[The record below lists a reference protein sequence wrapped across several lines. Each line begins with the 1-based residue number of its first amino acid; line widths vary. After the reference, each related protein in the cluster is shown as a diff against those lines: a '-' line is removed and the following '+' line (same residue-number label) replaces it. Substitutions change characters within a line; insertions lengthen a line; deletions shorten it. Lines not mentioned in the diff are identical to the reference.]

1 MGRARALVMVEI
13 LGRTQ
18 HEDKG
23 NCFFNCHVGLS
34 SGSHTCVWPSRKR
47 GVRNRA
53 TVLTV
58 EGVVKQYEWTNPHTW
73 LYVTVAND
81 KGEIAEWAGEAGAPG
96 MLARRGWTSHS
107 FKPGDKVKMSGR
119 PAKNGSKQMLITK
132 VQSDVG
138 VLQ

>member
-1 MGRARALVMVEI
+1 MKTKEI
-13 LGRTQ
+13 
-18 HEDKG
+18 
-23 NCFFNCHVGLS
+23 CFSIVTMICLQAAIPAFGHH
-34 SGSHTCVWPSRKR
+34 GSAEYETEQV
-47 GVRNRA
+47 VA
-53 TVLTV
+53 V

-119 PAKNGSKQMLITK
+119 AAKNGSKQMLITK
-132 VQSDVG
+132 VQTDGG

>member
-1 MGRARALVMVEI
+1 MKTKEIVFSIVTLVCLRAAI
-13 LGRTQ
+13 PAFG
-18 HEDKG
+18 H
-23 NCFFNCHVGLS
+23 H
-34 SGSHTCVWPSRKR
+34 GSAEYETEQ
-47 GVRNRA
+47 
-53 TVLTV
+53 VLTV

>member
-1 MGRARALVMVEI
+1 MKVKEIGLSMFALVCLLAAI
-13 LGRTQ
+13 PAFG
-18 HEDKG
+18 H
-23 NCFFNCHVGLS
+23 H
-34 SGSHTCVWPSRKR
+34 GSAEYETEQV
-47 GVRNRA
+47 V
-53 TVLTV
+53 TV
-58 EGVVKQYEWTNPHTW
+58 EGVVKQFEWTNPHTW

-119 PAKNGSKQMLITK
+119 PAKNGSKQMLISK
-132 VQSDVG
+132 VQTDGG

>member
-1 MGRARALVMVEI
+1 MKTKEIAFSIVALAFLLVTRPAFGHHGSAEYETEQMV
-13 LGRTQ
+13 
-18 HEDKG
+18 
-23 NCFFNCHVGLS
+23 
-34 SGSHTCVWPSRKR
+34 
-47 GVRNRA
+47 
-53 TVLTV
+53 TV

-132 VQSDVG
+132 VQTDGG

>member
-1 MGRARALVMVEI
+1 MKAKEIAFSIFALVC
-13 LGRTQ
+13 LLAATPAFG
-18 HEDKG
+18 H
-23 NCFFNCHVGLS
+23 H
-34 SGSHTCVWPSRKR
+34 GSAEYETEQV
-47 GVRNRA
+47 V
-53 TVLTV
+53 TV

-96 MLARRGWTSHS
+96 MLARRGWTSHA

-132 VQSDVG
+132 VQTDAG